1 MTETVA
7 TTIATTSTT
16 TTSTTTTSTTTT
28 STTTSTTTT
37 QIPGDMCDKD
47 SDCQDNAYCFTDEI
61 LEETTGE
68 LSFHYILDFLKIL
81 EIEYVKKLDNY
92 HEIIFALFLKRN
104 KI

>member
-7 TTIATTSTT
+7 TTIA

-68 LSFHYILDFLKIL
+68 LSFHYILDFL
-81 EIEYVKKLDNY
+81 V
-92 HEIIFALFLKRN
+92 IF
-104 KI
+104 